1 MAKGSVSVG
10 GCEDQ
15 GELTGM
21 EDLGMEL
28 DDGNLIMRCHRDGA
42 CQLFVLGGSE
52 VEAGWRGS

>member
-15 GELTGM
+15 GGLTGM
-21 EDLGMEL
+21 EDLGVEL
-28 DDGNLIMRCHRDGA
+28 DEGNLVVWCHGEGV

-52 VEAGWRGS
+52 GEAGWRGS